1 MGSLALRPGDSL
13 TTPKD
18 GFVSQLHPLRF
29 LHECDSSYGALTS
42 TPVGLSPTKQTSLS
56 WTHSLANYKLLPEY
70 QHLTSLAPEVCIPC
84 SAPP

>member
-42 TPVGLSPTKQTSLS
+42 TLVGLSPTEQTSLS
-56 WTHSLANYKLLPEY
+56 WAHSLAN
-70 QHLTSLAPEVCIPC
+70 C
-84 SAPP
+84 